1 MAVGGKH
8 KRKTSKTRN
17 EAPRRKRAGYLKIII
32 KDKIGEVWG
41 E

>member
-1 MAVGGKH
+1 MVSKLLARKH
-8 KRKTSKTRN
+8 SFQN
-17 EAPRRKRAGYLKIII
+17 EAPRRKRMGYLKIII